1 MNWPGSEKTEG
12 ESMFIEY
19 IDNKIQ
25 ELENE
30 DMLLEKEN
38 RKDEANFSKI
48 KINIC
53 EICKTLYNVS
63 KKATNGQNA
72 KEFYIQKLEKLSG
85 EWNASQDKAKEHNDI
100 EKVIIE
106 EHKLEMLNEVKQKYM
121 EFNEN

>member
-63 KKATNGQNA
+63 KKGPNGQSA
-72 KEFYIQKLEKLSG
+72 KEFYIQKLEKLCM
-85 EWNASQDKAKEHNDI
+85 EWNASRDKAKEHNDI

-106 EHKLEMLNEVKQKYM
+106 ELKLEVLNDVKQKYM

>member
-63 KKATNGQNA
+63 KKAPNGQNA
-72 KEFYIQKLEKLSG
+72 KEFYIQKLEKLSM
-85 EWNASQDKAKEHNDI
+85 EWNASRDKAKEHNDI

-106 EHKLEMLNEVKQKYM
+106 ELKLEVLNDVKQKYM